1 MMEWMRFI
9 ASVVRICLFRA
20 YDMYLSY
27 WFSPSTIA
35 FVQDQHINHSLL
47 IVDLSCGDK
56 IAPKI

>member
-1 MMEWMRFI
+1 MDEVYRE
-9 ASVVRICLFRA
+9 RGENLPFRS
-20 YDMYLSY
+20 YDMCLCY

-47 IVDLSCGDK
+47 IVDLSGGDK